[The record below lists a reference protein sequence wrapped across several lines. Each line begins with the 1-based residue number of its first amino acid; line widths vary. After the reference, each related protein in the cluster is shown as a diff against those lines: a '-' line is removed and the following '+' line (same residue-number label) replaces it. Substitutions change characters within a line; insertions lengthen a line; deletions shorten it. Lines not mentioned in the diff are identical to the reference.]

1 MKFVHPE
8 FLWAFAVLAIPVII
22 HLFNFRKYKVLYF
35 PSLSFLKF
43 VDQQTRSTQKL
54 KHYLVLALRLLALSL
69 LIFAFAQP
77 FIPAESSTKGGKP
90 VIAIYL
96 DNSFSMTAKGTEGEL
111 ISEARELARKIIND
125 APLSTGILL
134 HTNQLN
140 GIEKR
145 ILTKVEALDYLDK
158 IVPGPMV
165 RQLDDIISWQQGV
178 LDKENETGRK
188 IGTRQY
194 IYLSD
199 FQKNTSKAA
208 SFKEDPSNFYYPIK
222 LSPQEQSNLFIDS
235 IWFSSPVHKVGS
247 AKELSIR
254 VINESEEDLTNVEVK
269 FTLDNV
275 QRDVF
280 VDVPAKDKTITTI
293 NYTEKSK
300 GYKNGK
306 ITVNDKQLFWDD
318 DYYFS
323 YFVDQKLD
331 ILIINGED
339 ASPSVEQI
347 YSLEAFYKVK
357 AVPQGSF
364 TLDALNGVELVV
376 LNGVNEIPS
385 GLSENLVSFAE
396 SSGSLA
402 VFPGKKIES
411 QSANSFLAK
420 IELPAIGRTISQ
432 GTKIRKV
439 IYEDPFF
446 KGMFD
451 KEKEELNLPAITQ
464 AYSIA
469 NSSSAKFLDLITM
482 QNGQPL
488 LLRSNNAFNAY
499 LFASSLDPSFGNF
512 TSESL
517 YPAVLLRMAELSQR
531 SGPIALTIGKDAFYP
546 LFEKPTTENPVHL
559 KSKKVDFIPRIE
571 KRGLISYLI
580 LNGAE
585 AIENLPAGN
594 YDLVDDDKQGVVSL
608 NYNRSES
615 SVEYASSSEIET
627 SMKEAGIENV
637 SSKEITQGQSL
648 AKIDIEK
655 PFEYWRLC
663 VILALVFLLGEMV
676 VLKFLK

>member
-125 APLSTGILL
+125 APLATGILL

-140 GIEKR
+140 GIEKC

-165 RQLDDIISWQQGV
+165 RQLEDIISWQQSV

-199 FQKNTSKAA
+199 FQKNTSKAD

-269 FTLDNV
+269 FTLENV

-347 YSLEAFYKVK
+347 YSLEAFYTVK
-357 AVPQGSF
+357 AIPQGSF

-402 VFPGKKIES
+402 VFPGKKIDS

-420 IELPAIGRTISQ
+420 IELPAIGRTIGQ

-469 NSSSAKFLDLITM
+469 NSSSAKYLDLITM

-546 LFEKPTTENPVHL
+546 LFEKPATENPVHL

>member
-54 KHYLVLALRLLALSL
+54 KHYLVLALRLLAFSL

-90 VIAIYL
+90 VIALYL

-165 RQLDDIISWQQGV
+165 RQLEDIISWQQGV

-199 FQKNTSKAA
+199 FQKNTSKADA
-208 SFKEDPSNFYYPIK
+208 FKADPSNFYYPIK
-222 LSPQEQSNLFIDS
+222 LTPQEQSNLFIDS

-247 AKELSIR
+247 SKELSIR
-254 VINESEEDLTNVEVK
+254 LINESEEDLTNVEVK
-269 FTLDNV
+269 FTLDKV

-293 NYTEKSK
+293 NYTEKTK

-339 ASPSVEQI
+339 ASQTVEQI
-347 YSLEAFYKVK
+347 YSLEAFYTVK
-357 AVPQGSF
+357 AIPQGSF

-396 SSGSLA
+396 SSGSIAL
-402 VFPGKKIES
+402 FPGKKIDS
-411 QSANSFLAK
+411 QSANSFLTK
-420 IELPAIGRTISQ
+420 IQLPALGRTIAQ

-446 KGMFD
+446 LGMFD

-464 AYSIA
+464 AYSVA
-469 NSSSAKFLDLITM
+469 NSSSAKYLDLITM

-488 LLRSNNAFNAY
+488 LMRSNNAFNAY
-499 LFASSLDPSFGNF
+499 LFASSLDQSFGNF

-546 LFEKPTTENPVHL
+546 LFEKPATENPVHL

>member
-54 KHYLVLALRLLALSL
+54 KHFIVLALRLLALSL

-90 VIAIYL
+90 VIAMYL

-125 APLSTGILL
+125 APISTGILL

-158 IVPGPMV
+158 ITTGPMV
-165 RQLDDIISWQQGV
+165 RQFEDIISWQQGV

-199 FQKNTSKAA
+199 FQKNTAKSS
-208 SFKEDPSNFYYPIK
+208 SFNADASNFYYPIK
-222 LSPQEQSNLFIDS
+222 LTPQEQSNLYIDS
-235 IWFSSPVHKVGS
+235 LWFSSPVHKVGTT
-247 AKELSIR
+247 KELFIR
-254 VINESEEDLTNVEVK
+254 LVNESKVDLTNVEVK
-269 FTLDNV
+269 FSLDNV

-280 VDVPAKDKTITTI
+280 VDVPANDKTITTI

-318 DYYFS
+318 DYFFS
-323 YFVDQKLD
+323 YYVDQKLD
-331 ILIINGED
+331 ILVINGED
-339 ASPSVEQI
+339 ASPTVAQI
-347 YSLEAFYKVK
+347 YSLEAFYTVN
-357 AVPQGSF
+357 AITQGSF
-364 TLDALNGVELVV
+364 TMDALNGVELVV

-396 SSGSLA
+396 SSGSIA
-402 VFPGKKIES
+402 IFPGKKIES
-411 QSANSFLAK
+411 QSANSFLTK
-420 IELPAIGRTISQ
+420 LQLPAIGRTISQ

-446 KGMFD
+446 LGMFD
-451 KEKEELNLPAITQ
+451 KEKEELNLPAISQ
-464 AYSIA
+464 AYSVI
-469 NSSSAKFLDLITM
+469 NSSSTKSLDLITM

-488 LLRSNNAFNAY
+488 FIRSNNAFNAY
-499 LFASSLDPSFGNF
+499 LFASSLDVSFGNF
-512 TSESL
+512 TSESI
-517 YPAVLLRMAELSQR
+517 YPAILLRMAELSQR

-546 LFEKPTTENPVHL
+546 LFEKPATENPVHL
-559 KSKKVDFIPRIE
+559 MNKKIDFIPRVE
-571 KRGLISYLI
+571 KRGLVSYLI

-594 YDLVDDDKQGVVSL
+594 YDLVDDDKQGTISL

-615 SVEYASSSEIET
+615 SVDYASSSEIEAG
-627 SMKEAGIENV
+627 MKEAGIANV

-663 VILALVFLLGEMV
+663 VIFALIFLLGEML